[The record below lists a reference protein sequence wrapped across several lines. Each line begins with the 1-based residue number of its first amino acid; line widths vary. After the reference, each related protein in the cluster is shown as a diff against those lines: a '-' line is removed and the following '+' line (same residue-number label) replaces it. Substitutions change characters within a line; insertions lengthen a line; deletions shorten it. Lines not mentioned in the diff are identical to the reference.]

1 MITTTTTKT
10 VTDTKL
16 NKLINDHLSNLPK
29 IGDVVKGKV
38 IEAGKKS
45 ILIDIES
52 FSTGIVRGREIKN
65 LPPEFQDLQPG
76 QNIEA
81 LVLDTENENGQM
93 ELSLKAAVIESAWQ
107 FIKDADQTQEI
118 IDVKLIGANKG
129 GLIAMIRNI
138 PAFLPVSQLT
148 QEHYPRV
155 EGGDKKKILKKLRS
169 YIGKTMSVKI
179 LSFSPEEEKIIISEK
194 RAWEEAQKKILSS
207 YNIGD
212 TVKAVIKAITNFG
225 AFVSFGN
232 TLEGLVHISEIPQKD
247 GEQKNIRELVNI
259 GDEVDVKILDMRG
272 NKVFLTMK
280 LGSPK
285 PETTSIEE
293 ETAEQPEK
301 IEEETVSS

>member
-1 MITTTTTKT
+1 MTTTITTDKT
-10 VTDTKL
+10 VSDTKL

-45 ILIDIES
+45 ILIDIEG

-65 LPPEFQDLQPG
+65 MPPEFQDLKPG
-76 QNIEA
+76 EEIEA
-81 LVLDTENENGQM
+81 LVLDTENETGQM
-93 ELSLKAAVIESAWQ
+93 ELSLKAAVIESAWK
-107 FIKDADQTQEI
+107 FIKDADQTQDI
-118 IDVKLIGANKG
+118 IDVKLVGANKG
-129 GLIAMIRNI
+129 GLLAMIRNI

-194 RAWEEAQKKILSS
+194 RAWEESQKKMLST
-207 YNIGD
+207 YQIGD
-212 TVKAVIKAITNFG
+212 TVKAVVKAVTNFG
-225 AFVSFGN
+225 VFVSFGD

-247 GEQKNIRELVNI
+247 DERKNIHELVKI
-259 GDEVDVKILDMRG
+259 GDEVNAKILDMRG
-272 NKVFLTMK
+272 TKVFLTMK
-280 LGSPK
+280 LESSK
-285 PETTSIEE
+285 PSIVLEE
-293 ETAEQPEK
+293 ETTKELVQ
-301 IEEETVSS
+301 I